1 MPAPARQFA
10 KSSRSVRTPSAAS
23 RPSASDPASTVRGG
37 FTSRPSR
44 PDRGVAGSSSGGMK
58 LSASSR
64 DVSISRSARYR
75 IPLASREASKEVSG
89 ASRYVKPALADPDC
103 SSVCGSQIWADPSD
117 AKFRPLL
124 REPPRRRRARG
135 PGPSRAAVL
144 SPNWGPLR
152 VLSRLKRL
160 ALSRPDALSDE
171 LPSIWAYDSPT
182 LASVIASLRFWALSR
197 KRLSIQVWPRWTLS
211 VHHSASLWAAPAGP
225 APNRKTRT
233 IPTRIA
239 RRARC
244 SLPRKDFADVCE
256 AYRGRQVRSTACP
269 APCPVRSCPAR
280 LPARLGSCDAWGKV
294 RAVPM
299 GSAPSA
305 SRKPSRAA
313 LRDARE
319 LLWVHRRRLAAGF
332 VLVIVVRLA
341 ALVLPAS
348 SKYLIDHV
356 VNRQNAAMLGPL
368 APAVVT
374 ATLVQAGAALLLAR
388 LVGVAAQ
395 TAIMDVRRDLHR
407 RVIRQPISYF
417 DATKS
422 GVLVPRIM
430 TDPDALRNL
439 LGTGLIQLT
448 SNLVAAI
455 LALTVLFWLNWRLTA
470 MTLILLGAFAA
481 LMLYSFSRV
490 RPLFRQ
496 RAEISAQISGRLVEA
511 LSGIR
516 VVKAYRAEELEAQV
530 FSAGLTRLFASV
542 RREVTASA
550 GVGALAITIFGAIS
564 ALLLYFGGREV
575 LAGSMTLGS
584 FLMYVFFLGL
594 LLAPVVR
601 IADTSTQL
609 SEAFAGLDRIRELR
623 GIATEDDLDVDRA
636 PMPTIQGGVE
646 FQDVRFEY
654 PGGTPVLKGISFH
667 APAGS
672 TTALVGPSG
681 AGKSTVIGLVMAFHF
696 PSSGRILV
704 DGHDLAT
711 VRRREYRSH
720 LGVVLQE
727 NFLFDGTIAENIAY
741 ARPAAGRD
749 EIVAA
754 ARAAH

>member
-1 MPAPARQFA
+1 
-10 KSSRSVRTPSAAS
+10 
-23 RPSASDPASTVRGG
+23 
-37 FTSRPSR
+37 
-44 PDRGVAGSSSGGMK
+44 
-58 LSASSR
+58 
-64 DVSISRSARYR
+64 
-75 IPLASREASKEVSG
+75 
-89 ASRYVKPALADPDC
+89 
-103 SSVCGSQIWADPSD
+103 
-117 AKFRPLL
+117 
-124 REPPRRRRARG
+124 
-135 PGPSRAAVL
+135 
-144 SPNWGPLR
+144 
-152 VLSRLKRL
+152 
-160 ALSRPDALSDE
+160 
-171 LPSIWAYDSPT
+171 
-182 LASVIASLRFWALSR
+182 
-197 KRLSIQVWPRWTLS
+197 
-211 VHHSASLWAAPAGP
+211 
-225 APNRKTRT
+225 
-233 IPTRIA
+233 
-239 RRARC
+239 
-244 SLPRKDFADVCE
+244 
-256 AYRGRQVRSTACP
+256 
-269 APCPVRSCPAR
+269 
-280 LPARLGSCDAWGKV
+280 
-294 RAVPM
+294 M

-368 APAVVT
+368 ALAVVT

-754 ARAAH
+754 ARAAHCDRFVRDLEKGYDTRVGERGVKLSGGERQRVAIARAILADPRLLILDEATSSLDSESEALVQDGLRSLRRGRTTFVIAHRLSTVRSADQILVLQAGEIVERGDHTSLMASVGRYRQLYERQFRTDDDHFMNPGEMPVPSSAETPSPLPSEVPSSLEPSLPLLGPLFRPGRGPRSF

>member
-1 MPAPARQFA
+1 
-10 KSSRSVRTPSAAS
+10 
-23 RPSASDPASTVRGG
+23 
-37 FTSRPSR
+37 
-44 PDRGVAGSSSGGMK
+44 
-58 LSASSR
+58 
-64 DVSISRSARYR
+64 
-75 IPLASREASKEVSG
+75 
-89 ASRYVKPALADPDC
+89 
-103 SSVCGSQIWADPSD
+103 
-117 AKFRPLL
+117 
-124 REPPRRRRARG
+124 
-135 PGPSRAAVL
+135 
-144 SPNWGPLR
+144 
-152 VLSRLKRL
+152 
-160 ALSRPDALSDE
+160 
-171 LPSIWAYDSPT
+171 
-182 LASVIASLRFWALSR
+182 
-197 KRLSIQVWPRWTLS
+197 
-211 VHHSASLWAAPAGP
+211 
-225 APNRKTRT
+225 
-233 IPTRIA
+233 
-239 RRARC
+239 
-244 SLPRKDFADVCE
+244 
-256 AYRGRQVRSTACP
+256 
-269 APCPVRSCPAR
+269 
-280 LPARLGSCDAWGKV
+280 
-294 RAVPM
+294 M

-368 APAVVT
+368 ALAVVT

-754 ARAAH
+754 ARAAHCDRFVRDLEKGYDTRVGERGVKLSGGERQRVAIARAILADPRLLILDEATSSLDSESEALVQDGLRSLRRGRTTFVIAHRLSTVRSADQILVLQAGEIVERGDHTSLMASVGRYRQLYERQFRTDDDHFMNPGEMPVPSSAETPSPLPSEAPPTLEPSLPLLDPLFRPGRGPGSF